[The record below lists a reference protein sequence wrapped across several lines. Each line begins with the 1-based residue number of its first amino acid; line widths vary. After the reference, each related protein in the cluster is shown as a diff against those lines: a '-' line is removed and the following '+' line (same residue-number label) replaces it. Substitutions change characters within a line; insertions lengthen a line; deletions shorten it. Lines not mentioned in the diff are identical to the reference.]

1 MMAVNIRQRQKP
13 ASLSVQVMHA
23 ERQVLER
30 RRIVKFRIIGL
41 GRTIHRQLTSPVM
54 LLWAGGLGFAAG
66 LFPTRHASKPGNT
79 DRPRGPHNTFFGS
92 AMKLIALV
100 RTLSS
105 VFSLATDY
113 HHQQDGID

>member
-1 MMAVNIRQRQKP
+1 MADNIRQRQKP

-30 RRIVKFRIIGL
+30 RRIVKVRITLL
-41 GRTIHRQLTSPVM
+41 GQTIRRQLTSPVM

-66 LFPTRHASKPGNT
+66 LFSTRHASRPGNT
-79 DRPRGPHNTFFGS
+79 DRPRGPRNTFFGS

-105 VFSLATDY
+105 VFPLASNY
-113 HHQQDGID
+113 HPHQDGID